1 MAIENQT
8 IATPTGVA
16 DTTIN
21 KPAPR
26 AHVNAQDDPLLMAL
40 MALCRVL
47 HVPQTAD
54 ALLAGLPLVDNKLT
68 LELFPRA
75 ALRAGLSAAL
85 VKRPLGKISNL
96 VLPAVLLLKN
106 DQTCVLLRINEDKLT
121 ILVPESGKGEKT
133 ITLNELQKEYTGLAF
148 FVQVQ
153 HAFDNRT
160 GTIRDTGKR
169 HWFWDVIFRSW
180 PIYIEVIVASFL
192 VNIFALVAPL
202 FVMNVYD
209 RVVPNH
215 AIETLWV
222 LAIGVAGVYI
232 FDFIMKLM
240 RGYFIDMAGKRADVI
255 LSSNIFERVMGI
267 RLEGRPA
274 SVGAFVSN
282 IHEFESFRDFFT
294 SATLITLVDLP
305 FLVIFIAVIAMLGG
319 TLAFI
324 PAVMLPLAVLGAFLV
339 QGPMKNTTMELSR
352 YAAEKGAMLHETLSS
367 LEVLKT
373 LGAEGQMQR
382 KWEQNVNEIARLS
395 QKTRLYSSFSVMFT
409 SFLYQISYVGVVIY
423 GVYKIADGDMTT
435 GGLIAC
441 TILTGRVLAPVSQ
454 IASLVT
460 RLHHAK
466 IALGTINTMM
476 ALPVERESGMKF
488 LHRAQLK
495 GTIDFKNVSFN
506 YPEQPFKA
514 LNNVSFRINAGEK
527 VGLIGRIGS
536 GKSTIEKL
544 IMGLYQPL
552 EGSILIDGTDIRQ
565 LDPADLRRKIGY
577 VPQDVMLLYGTLK
590 DNITT
595 GSRFVDDDA
604 VLMAAEL
611 AGVTQFANRH
621 PLGFDMPVGERG
633 AALSGGQ
640 RQSVVLARAML
651 LNPPM
656 YIMDEPT
663 NSMDNSSEEAFKQR
677 FQQHLGDKTL
687 LLITQK
693 SSLLTLVDRL
703 IIIDGGNIVADGQ
716 KDNVIE
722 ALRQGKIKIST

>member
-8 IATPTGVA
+8 LTTPPGVANTTPNKATPRTF
-16 DTTIN
+16 
-21 KPAPR
+21 
-26 AHVNAQDDPLLMAL
+26 VNAQNDPLLMAL

-54 ALLAGLPLVDNKLT
+54 ALVAGLPLADQKLT
-68 LELFPRA
+68 LDLFPRA
-75 ALRAGLSAAL
+75 ALRAGLAAAL
-85 VKRPLGKISNL
+85 VKRPLRKISNL
-96 VLPAVLLLKN
+96 ILPAVLLLKN
-106 DQTCVLLRINEDKLT
+106 DQACVLLRIADDKLT

-133 ITLNELQKEYTGLAF
+133 VTLDELQKEYTGLAF

-153 HAFDNRT
+153 HAFDIRSGLTT
-160 GTIRDTGKR
+160 GTTKK

-180 PIYIEVIVASFL
+180 PIYIEVLVASLL
-192 VNIFALVAPL
+192 VNIFALAAPL
-202 FVMNVYD
+202 FVMTVYD

-215 AIETLWV
+215 AVETLWV
-222 LAIGVAGVYI
+222 LAIGVAGVYL
-232 FDFIMKLM
+232 FDFLMKFM
-240 RGYFIDMAGKRADVI
+240 RGYFIDVAGKRADVI
-255 LSSNIFERVMGI
+255 LSSSIFERVMGI

-274 SVGAFVSN
+274 SVGAFASN

-294 SATLITLVDLP
+294 SATLTTLVDLP
-305 FLVIFIAVIAMLGG
+305 FLFIFIGVIAMLGG
-319 TLAFI
+319 TLALI
-324 PAVMLPLAVLGAFLV
+324 PAVVLPLAVLGAFVV
-339 QGPMKNTTMELSR
+339 QGPLKNTTIELSR
-352 YAAEKGAMLHETLSS
+352 HAAEKGALLHESLSS

-382 KWEQNVNEIARLS
+382 KWEQNVNQISHLS
-395 QKTRLYSSFSVMFT
+395 QKTRLYSSFSVLFT
-409 SFLYQISYVGVVIY
+409 SLLYQISYIGVVIF
-423 GVYKIADGDMTT
+423 GVYKITAGEMTV
-435 GGLIAC
+435 GGLIAA

-466 IALGTINTMM
+466 NALGSINHLMS
-476 ALPVERESGMKF
+476 LPVERESGMKF

-495 GTIDFKNVSFN
+495 GTIEFKNVSFN

-514 LNNVSFRINAGEK
+514 LTNVSFRINAGDK

-544 IMGLYQPL
+544 MMGLYQPQ
-552 EGSILIDGTDIRQ
+552 EGAILIDGTDIRQ

-577 VPQDVMLLYGTLK
+577 IPQDITLLYGTLK
-590 DNITT
+590 DNITL
-595 GSRFVDDDA
+595 GSRFVDDDT
-604 VLMAAEL
+604 VLMAAEI
-611 AGVTQFANRH
+611 AGVTNFANRH
-621 PLGFDMPVGERG
+621 PLGFDLPVGERG

-640 RQSVVLARAML
+640 RQSVALARAVL
-651 LNPPM
+651 LHPPI

-663 NSMDNSSEEAFKQR
+663 NSMDNSTEEAFKQR
-677 FQQHLGDKTL
+677 FQQHLGNKTL

-703 IIIDGGNIVADGQ
+703 IVIDGGNIVADGL
-716 KDNVIE
+716 KENVIE
-722 ALRQGKIKIST
+722 ALRQGKIRISN

>member
-8 IATPTGVA
+8 LATPTGVA
-16 DTTIN
+16 ETTIN
-21 KPAPR
+21 KPVPK
-26 AHVNAQDDPLLMAL
+26 AHVSAQEDPLLMAL

-54 ALLAGLPLVDNKLT
+54 ALVAGLPLVDHKLT

-75 ALRAGLSAAL
+75 ALRAGLAAAL
-85 VKRPLGKISNL
+85 VKRPLNKISNL

-106 DQTCVLLRINEDKLT
+106 DQTCVLLRINDDKLT
-121 ILVPESGKGEKT
+121 ILVPESGKGEKIVT
-133 ITLNELQKEYTGLAF
+133 VNELQKEYTGLAF
-148 FVQVQ
+148 FVQIQ

-160 GTIRDTGKR
+160 GIIGDTGKR

-180 PIYIEVIVASFL
+180 PIYIEVIVASLL
-192 VNIFALVAPL
+192 VNVFALVAPL

-222 LAIGVAGVYI
+222 LAIGVSGVYI
-232 FDFIMKLM
+232 FDFIMKFM
-240 RGYFIDMAGKRADVI
+240 RGYFIDVAGKRADVI

-294 SATLITLVDLP
+294 SATLTTLVDLP
-305 FLVIFIAVIAMLGG
+305 FLVIFLGVIAMLGG
-319 TLAFI
+319 TLALI
-324 PAVMLPLAVLGAFLV
+324 PAVVLPLAVLGAFLV
-339 QGPMKNTTMELSR
+339 QGPMKNTTIELSR
-352 YAAEKGAMLHETLSS
+352 FAAEKGAMLHETLSS

-382 KWEQNVNEIARLS
+382 KWEQNINEISRLS
-395 QKTRLYSSFSVMFT
+395 QKTRLYSSFSVLFT

-423 GVYKIADGDMTT
+423 GVYKIADGDMTV

-466 IALGTINTMM
+466 NSLDTINRMM
-476 ALPVERESGMKF
+476 ALPVEREAGMKF
-488 LHRAQLK
+488 LHRTQLK

-544 IMGLYQPL
+544 IMGLYQPQ

-577 VPQDVMLLYGTLK
+577 VPQDVLLLYGTLK
-590 DNITT
+590 YNITM

-651 LNPPM
+651 LNPPI

-677 FQQHLGDKTL
+677 FQHHMGDKTL

-703 IIIDGGNIVADGQ
+703 IVIDGGNIVADGL
-716 KDNVIE
+716 KENVIE
-722 ALRQGKIKIST
+722 ALRQGKIKIAN

>member
-8 IATPTGVA
+8 LATPAGVA
-16 DTTIN
+16 ETTIN
-21 KPAPR
+21 KPAPK
-26 AHVNAQDDPLLMAL
+26 AHVNAQEDPLLMAL

-54 ALLAGLPLVDNKLT
+54 ALVAGLPLVDHKLT

-75 ALRAGLSAAL
+75 ALRAGLAAAL
-85 VKRPLGKISNL
+85 VKRPLNKISNL

-106 DQTCVLLRINEDKLT
+106 DQTCVLLRINDDKLT
-121 ILVPESGKGEKT
+121 ILVPESGKGEKIVT
-133 ITLNELQKEYTGLAF
+133 VNELQKEYTGLAF
-148 FVQVQ
+148 FVQIQ

-160 GTIRDTGKR
+160 GIVGDTGKR

-180 PIYIEVIVASFL
+180 PIYIEVIVASLL

-222 LAIGVAGVYI
+222 LAIGVSGVYI
-232 FDFIMKLM
+232 FDFIMKFM
-240 RGYFIDMAGKRADVI
+240 RGYFIDVAGKRADVI
-255 LSSNIFERVMGI
+255 LSSSIFERVMGI

-294 SATLITLVDLP
+294 SATLTTLVDLP
-305 FLVIFIAVIAMLGG
+305 FLVIFLAVIAMLGG
-319 TLAFI
+319 TLALI
-324 PAVMLPLAVLGAFLV
+324 PAVVLPLAVLGAFLV
-339 QGPMKNTTMELSR
+339 QGPMKNTTIELSR

-382 KWEQNVNEIARLS
+382 KWEQNINEISRLS
-395 QKTRLYSSFSVMFT
+395 QKTRLYSSFSVLFT

-423 GVYKIADGDMTT
+423 GVYKIADGDMTV

-476 ALPVERESGMKF
+476 ALPVEREAGMKF
-488 LHRAQLK
+488 LHRTQLK

-590 DNITT
+590 YNITM

-611 AGVTQFANRH
+611 AGVTHFANRH
-621 PLGFDMPVGERG
+621 PLGFDLPVGERG

-651 LNPPM
+651 LNPPI

-663 NSMDNSSEEAFKQR
+663 NSMDNSSEEGFKQR
-677 FQQHLGDKTL
+677 FQQHMGDKTL

-703 IIIDGGNIVADGQ
+703 IVIDGGNIVADGL

-722 ALRQGKIKIST
+722 ALRQGKIKIAT

>member
-8 IATPTGVA
+8 LATPPGVA
-16 DTTIN
+16 TSTTN
-21 KPAPR
+21 KAAPR
-26 AHVNAQDDPLLMAL
+26 TFVNAQNDPLLMAL

-54 ALLAGLPLVDNKLT
+54 ALVAGLPLADQKLT

-75 ALRAGLSAAL
+75 ALRAGLAAAL
-85 VKRPLGKISNL
+85 VKRPLSKISNL
-96 VLPAVLLLKN
+96 ILPAVLLLKN
-106 DQTCVLLRINEDKLT
+106 DQACVLLKIADDKLT

-133 ITLNELQKEYTGLAF
+133 VTLNELQKEYTGLAF

-153 HAFDNRT
+153 HAFDYRSGLTT
-160 GTIRDTGKR
+160 GTTKK

-180 PIYIEVIVASFL
+180 PIYVEVLVASLL
-192 VNIFALVAPL
+192 VNIFALAAPL

-215 AIETLWV
+215 AVETLWV
-222 LAIGVAGVYI
+222 LAIGVAGVYL
-232 FDFIMKLM
+232 FDFLMKFM
-240 RGYFIDMAGKRADVI
+240 RGYFIDVAGKRADVI
-255 LSSNIFERVMGI
+255 LSSSIFERVMGI

-274 SVGAFVSN
+274 SVGAFASN

-294 SATLITLVDLP
+294 SATLTTLVDLP
-305 FLVIFIAVIAMLGG
+305 FLFIFIGVIAMLGG
-319 TLAFI
+319 TLALI
-324 PAVMLPLAVLGAFLV
+324 PAVVLPLAVLGAFVV
-339 QGPMKNTTMELSR
+339 QGPLKNTTIELSR
-352 YAAEKGAMLHETLSS
+352 YAAEKGALLHESLSS

-382 KWEQNVNEIARLS
+382 KWEQNVNQISQLS
-395 QKTRLYSSFSVMFT
+395 QKTRLYSSFSVLFT
-409 SFLYQISYVGVVIY
+409 SFLYQISYIGVVIF
-423 GVYKIADGDMTT
+423 GVYKITAGEMTV
-435 GGLIAC
+435 GGLIAA

-466 IALGTINTMM
+466 NALSSINHLMS
-476 ALPVERESGMKF
+476 LPVERESGMKF

-495 GTIDFKNVSFN
+495 GTIEFKNVTFN

-514 LNNVSFRINAGEK
+514 LTNVSFRINAGDK

-544 IMGLYQPL
+544 IMGLYQPQ
-552 EGSILIDGTDIRQ
+552 EGAILIDGTDIRQ
-565 LDPADLRRKIGY
+565 LDPADLRRKVGY
-577 VPQDVMLLYGTLK
+577 IPQDIVLLYGTLK
-590 DNITT
+590 DNITL
-595 GSRFVDDDA
+595 GSRFVDDDT
-604 VLMAAEL
+604 VLMAAEI
-611 AGVTQFANRH
+611 AGVTHFANRH
-621 PLGFDMPVGERG
+621 PLGFDLPVGERG

-640 RQSVVLARAML
+640 RQSVALARAVL
-651 LNPPM
+651 LNPPI

-663 NSMDNSSEEAFKQR
+663 NSMDNSTEEAFKQR

-693 SSLLTLVDRL
+693 SSLLNLVNRL
-703 IIIDGGNIVADGQ
+703 IVIDGGNIVADGL
-716 KDNVIE
+716 KENVIE
-722 ALRQGKIKIST
+722 ALRQGKIKISN

>member
-1 MAIENQT
+1 MAIENQPL
-8 IATPTGVA
+8 ATPSGVA
-16 DTTIN
+16 ETPIN
-21 KPAPR
+21 KPAPK
-26 AHVNAQDDPLLMAL
+26 AHVSAQDDPLLMAL

-54 ALLAGLPLVDNKLT
+54 ALLAGLPLVNNKLT

-133 ITLNELQKEYTGLAF
+133 ITHNELQKEYAGLAF

-160 GTIRDTGKR
+160 GTIKDTGKR

-180 PIYIEVIVASFL
+180 PIYTEVIAASFL

-240 RGYFIDMAGKRADVI
+240 RGYFIDVAGKRADVI
-255 LSSNIFERVMGI
+255 LSSSIFERVMGI

-294 SATLITLVDLP
+294 SATLTTLVDLP

-319 TLAFI
+319 TLALI

-367 LEVLKT
+367 LELLKT

-382 KWEQNVNEIARLS
+382 KWEQNINEIARLS
-395 QKTRLYSSFSVMFT
+395 QKTRLYSSFSVLFT

-423 GVYKIADGDMTT
+423 GVYKIAAGDMTT

-466 IALGTINTMM
+466 IALGTINNMM

-495 GTIDFKNVSFN
+495 GTIDFKNVTFN

-514 LNNVSFRINAGEK
+514 LNNVSFRINAGDK

-544 IMGLYQPL
+544 IMGLYQPQ

-590 DNITT
+590 DNITM

-621 PLGFDMPVGERG
+621 PLGFDLPVGERG

-651 LNPPM
+651 LNPPI

-677 FQQHLGDKTL
+677 FQQHMGDKTL
-687 LLITQK
+687 LLVTQK

-703 IIIDGGNIVADGQ
+703 IIIDGGNVVADGQ
-716 KDNVIE
+716 KDTVIE
-722 ALRQGKIKIST
+722 ALRQGKIKIAT